1 MSAAGG
7 LMNFLERKKI
17 TTAGE
22 MITHQTLPPNPSKYF
37 IGDDD
42 LQQFYELYH
51 EYVAVWNNKI
61 ALVESPYPALGLCKV
76 DLDFL
81 YEPGTTE
88 NLHTRDQIVN
98 FSIEYVKTLKTFLV
112 SPDPVEVYVMEKK
125 LPVKKEKGMA
135 GGVHIM
141 VPAMRTNKHIE
152 IAVRNIM
159 LTKMSAFDDLP
170 LKVKEWSKVYDEAV
184 AKRSSGLIMYGASK
198 PGGLPYLVTY
208 RIMVTGDEAVV
219 DDTPVPFTVE
229 LLKRLD
235 IRERDPAKE
244 TQMTEEAKKQYGNLP
259 ETNVENVR
267 ISGGRAI
274 APSRGRPAERRV
286 QGSRDSSPNNIAIRP
301 LSPEELQNIRDHIA
315 NLKDDR
321 ANNYNEEGG
330 GGWIDVGMCLKNIH
344 PELYD
349 EFEEFSRRSPQFN
362 VRECMS
368 KWNSFS
374 FRNHGQKLGMGSLF
388 YWSKMDNPE
397 EYKNIEDRNILRKVD
412 ASKGGAEYDVASVV
426 YSRFRDEYKCVN
438 FGKNVWYRYVGHGWI
453 ELDKGVQLQQEL
465 SITIWKL
472 YIERAGYYGK
482 KLVDNEACQAKNPV
496 ECGCSYCV
504 DMITQ
509 QQLFKVATQL
519 KKTAFKQNVMREC
532 SELFLDEQFTKKIDE
547 NRHLLACSNG
557 VFDMNTCEF
566 RDGKPEDY
574 VSFSTSLDY
583 DKDKSYKDYREWTEI
598 NDFLHK
604 IFPIKRV
611 REYQTLHL
619 ARCLNGVG
627 NQKFHT
633 WTGVGSNGKSMLICL
648 MESSLGDYAC
658 KVPIALLTQGR
669 NKSGAAAPELIR
681 LKGRRFV
688 TMQEP
693 DESVPLNTGFM
704 KELTSGEKI
713 IARDLYAGSKSM
725 IEFELQAKLHLACND
740 KPKIN
745 TNDGGTWRRF
755 VVINFISKFVPTPAG
770 PNQYKMD
777 MSIERKVKSEEWGK
791 CFLAYLIQT
800 YTAHANEDIVPPAE
814 ILEYTNEYRE
824 ESNAIMRF
832 INEYTR
838 ETVEGEEV
846 VPVRRPTL
854 SDKFKQWWETNRGT
868 RDWSIQGMLKE
879 IETKY
884 GKYAYGGWTTFQLRN
899 DVD

>member
-7 LMNFLERKKI
+7 LINFLDRKKI

-22 MITHQTLPPNPSKYF
+22 LHTHTTAGSAAGKYF

-42 LQQFYELYH
+42 LAEFYEHYYK
-51 EYVAVWNNKI
+51 YVEIHRNKI
-61 ALVESPYPALGLCKV
+61 WLIEAPYPALGPCKV
-76 DLDFL
+76 DLDFQ
-81 YEPGTTE
+81 YEQGTTGH
-88 NLHTRDQIVN
+88 LHTQDQVVK
-98 FSIEYVKTLKTFLV
+98 FALEYVKTLKTFLV
-112 SPDPVEVYVMEKK
+112 SPGETEVFIMEKRE
-125 LPVKKEKGMA
+125 PVKKRDGMA
-135 GGVHIM
+135 GGVHLM
-141 VPAMRTNKHIE
+141 VPSMRTNKYIE
-152 IAVRNIM
+152 MAVRDIM
-159 LTKMSAFDDLP
+159 LTKMSMFDDLP
-170 LKVKEWSKVYDEAV
+170 LKEKEWSKVYDKGV
-184 AKRSSGLIMYGASK
+184 AQRSIGWTMYGAAK
-198 PGGLPYLVTY
+198 PQGLPYLITY
-208 RIMVTGDEAVV
+208 RVFVDGDNVRV
-219 DDTPVPFTVE
+219 DESPVPFTVD
-229 LLKRLD
+229 LLAKFD
-235 IRERDPAKE
+235 IRERDPEKE
-244 TQMTEEAKKQYGNLP
+244 TPMTDDAKKQYGNLP

-274 APSRGRPAERRV
+274 APSRGRPAERRI
-286 QGSRDSSPNNIAIRP
+286 QGSRESSPNNIAIRP
-301 LSPEELQNIRDHIA
+301 LSPEELQNIRDHIG
-315 NLKDDR
+315 NLSDHR
-321 ANNYNEEGG
+321 ATEYME
-330 GGWIDVGMCLKNIH
+330 WIEVGLTLKNIH

-374 FRNHGQKLGMGSLF
+374 FRNHGQRSGMGTLL
-388 YWSKMDNPE
+388 YWSRLDDPE
-397 EYKNIEDRNILRKVD
+397 EYTKIEEKNILRKVD
-412 ASKGGAEYDVASVV
+412 ISRSGAEYDVASVV
-426 YSRFRDEYKCVN
+426 YSRFHDNYKCVN

-465 SITIWKL
+465 SITIFKL
-472 YIERAGYYGK
+472 YINRSKYWNS
-482 KLVDNEACQAKNPV
+482 KLTDGSLEDCNAKEPKA
-496 ECGCSYCV
+496 CGCPYCLAFIMGQDLNKIAV
-504 DMITQ
+504 
-509 QQLFKVATQL
+509 QL
-519 KKTAFKQNVMREC
+519 KKTPFKANVMREC

-583 DKDKSYKDYREWTEI
+583 EKDKPYKDYREWTEI

-611 REYQTLHL
+611 RDYQIKHL
-619 ARCLNGVG
+619 ARCLNGQG

-648 MESSLGDYAC
+648 MESALGDYAC
-658 KVPIALLTQGR
+658 KVPISLLTQSRG
-669 NKSGAAAPELIR
+669 KSAAAAPEVIR

-693 DESVPLNTGFM
+693 DEAVPLNTGLM

-713 IARDLYAGSKSM
+713 IARDLYAGSKAM
-725 IEFELQAKLHLACND
+725 VEFELQAKLHLACND

-755 VVINFISKFVPTPAG
+755 VVINFISKFVQTPAG

-777 MSIERKVKSEEWGK
+777 MTIERKVKSEEWGK
-791 CFLAYLIQT
+791 CFLSYLIHT
-800 YTAHANEDIVPPAE
+800 YKQHAHEDLNPPDE

>member
-7 LMNFLERKKI
+7 LMNFLEKKKV
-17 TTAGE
+17 TGANE
-22 MITHQTLPPNPSKYF
+22 PHTHLILPPNPAKYF

-42 LQQFYELYH
+42 LQEFYELYH

-61 ALVESPYPALGLCKV
+61 ALVEAPYPALGPCKV

-81 YEPGTTE
+81 YEGDTPGP
-88 NLHTRDQIVN
+88 NLHTRDQIVK
-98 FSIEYVKTLKTFLV
+98 FSIEYVKALKTFLD
-112 SPDPVEVYVMEKK
+112 SPDPVEVLVMEKQRTT
-125 LPVKKEKGMA
+125 KKDKGLA

-141 VPAMRTNKHIE
+141 IPAMRTNKYIE
-152 IAVRNIM
+152 VAVRDIM
-159 LTKMSAFDDLP
+159 MTKMSLFDDLP
-170 LKVKEWSKVYDEAV
+170 LKEKQWEKVYDKAV
-184 AKRSSGLIMYGASK
+184 SQRSSGLIMYGAAK
-198 PGGLPYLVTY
+198 PMGLPYLIAY
-208 RIMVTGDEAVV
+208 RVMVSGDEAVI
-219 DDTPVPFTVE
+219 DDTPVPFTVD

-235 IRERDPAKE
+235 IRERDPTKE
-244 TQMTEEAKKQYGNLP
+244 TPMTEEGKKQYGSLP
-259 ETNVENVR
+259 ETSVDNVR
-267 ISGGRAI
+267 ISGGRAV
-274 APSRGRPAERRV
+274 APTRGRPAERRI
-286 QGSRDSSPNNIAIRP
+286 QGSRESSPNNVVIRT

-315 NLKDDR
+315 NLSEHRTTD
-321 ANNYNEEGG
+321 YNE
-330 GGWIDVGMCLKNIH
+330 WIAVGTCLKNIH

-349 EFEEFSRRSPQFN
+349 EFEEFSRRSSQFN
-362 VRECMS
+362 VRECIA
-368 KWNSFS
+368 KWNSFG
-374 FRNHGQKLGMGSLF
+374 FRSHGQKLSMGSLF
-388 YWSKMDNPE
+388 FWSKTDDFE
-397 EYKNIEDRNILRKVD
+397 EYKEIEKRNVLRMID

-426 YSRFRDEYKCVN
+426 HSRFRDEYKCVN
-438 FGKNVWYRYVGHGWI
+438 YGKNVWFRYVGNVWM

-465 SITIWKL
+465 SVEIFKMFMS
-472 YIERAGYYGK
+472 RVGYYNQKIVEG
-482 KLVDNEACQAKNPV
+482 EACQAGDPKK
-496 ECGCSYCV
+496 CGCSYCRDLV
-504 DMITQ
+504 MHQDLTR
-509 QQLFKVATQL
+509 VAMQL
-519 KKTAFKQNVMREC
+519 KKTAFKANVMKEC
-532 SELFLDEQFTKKIDE
+532 QELFLDEQFTKKVDE
-547 NRHLLACSNG
+547 NRTLLACRNG
-557 VFDMNTCEF
+557 VFDMETCKF
-566 RDGKPEDY
+566 RDGLPEDY
-574 VSFSTSLDY
+574 VSFSTNIDY
-583 DKDKSYKDYREWTEI
+583 DVGKSYKEFKEWREI
-598 NDFLHK
+598 DDFLHK

-619 ARCLNGVG
+619 ARCLNGIG

-704 KELTSGEKI
+704 KELTSNEKI

-745 TNDGGTWRRF
+745 TNDQGTWRRF
-755 VVINFISKFVPTPAG
+755 VVINFISKFIQDPKG
-770 PNQYKMD
+770 PNEYKMD
-777 MSIERKVKSEEWGK
+777 MSIERKVKSEEWGR

-838 ETVEGEEV
+838 PATEGEEV
-846 VPVRRPTL
+846 VPVRKPTL
-854 SDKFKQWWETNRGT
+854 SEKFKQWWETNRGT

-884 GKYAYGGWTTFQLRN
+884 GKYTYGGWVTFQIRN